1 MEMGNARSKKEE
13 KNIKIV
19 KNYIRKEQKVQVNKN
34 FRVGSEFVVSLVVR
48 ANFFFGGGG
57 RRGTRVPSMHVQN
70 VGLCATT
77 SV

>member
-1 MEMGNARSKKEE
+1 MHVAKRKK

-19 KNYIRKEQKVQVNKN
+19 KNYIRKEKKVQVNKN

-57 RRGTRVPSMHVQN
+57 EKGD
-70 VGLCATT
+70 
-77 SV
+77 